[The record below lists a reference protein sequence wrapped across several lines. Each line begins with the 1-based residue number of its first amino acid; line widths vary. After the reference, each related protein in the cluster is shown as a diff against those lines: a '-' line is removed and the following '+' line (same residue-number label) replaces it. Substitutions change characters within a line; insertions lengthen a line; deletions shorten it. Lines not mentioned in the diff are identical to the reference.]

1 MGHYNY
7 SEDIVQTNRKLLEVR
22 IKSLT
27 IIKMGTFDVSLLSIE
42 DGVFEVKAVGG
53 NTHLGGEDFDNRL
66 VSWAVEEFRKK
77 HKMDLTGNARAMRRL
92 RTACE
97 RAKRTL
103 STSTATII
111 EVEALHEGIDFL
123 LNVSRAKF
131 EELCMDLFKA
141 TMEPVSN
148 VLRDAK
154 LDKSK
159 VHDIVLVGG
168 STRVPKVQQLL
179 QEYFNGKELCKSV
192 NPDEAVSM
200 GAAIQGAILS
210 GNSNEKLDSIVL
222 LDVTPL
228 SLGVETA
235 GEMMTVIIPRNTAIP
250 TKKTQTFSTYR
261 DNQPGVTVQ
270 VYEGERARTKDNNK
284 LGEFHL
290 DGIPPM
296 PRGVPQI
303 EIAYD
308 LDANGI
314 LNVSATEKS
323 SGKKNNIVIKNEKG
337 RLTQEEI
344 ERMVKDAEKFAEED
358 KKIKERIESR
368 NSLEGYI
375 SGLKQSVN
383 DTLKDKLTDDD
394 KTVIMKQVEENEK
407 WLEDNQNVEKEV
419 YETRQKEIEK
429 VVMPIL
435 TKAYQG
441 SSNMPPGM
449 PPGMDPNMFNN
460 MGKEGSTGNP
470 TVEEVD

>member
-1 MGHYNY
+1 
-7 SEDIVQTNRKLLEVR
+7 L
-22 IKSLT
+22 
-27 IIKMGTFDVSLLSIE
+27 
-42 DGVFEVKAVGG
+42 
-53 NTHLGGEDFDNRL
+53 GEDFDNRL

-77 HKMDLTGNARAMRRL
+77 HKMDITGNARSMRRL

-103 STSTATII
+103 SNSMSTVV
-111 EVEALHEGIDFL
+111 EVEALYESIDMV
-123 LNVSRAKF
+123 LNLSRAKF

-141 TMEPVSN
+141 TMEPVN
-148 VLRDAK
+148 QVLRDGK
-154 LDKSK
+154 IDKSK
-159 VHDIVLVGG
+159 IDEVVLVGG
-168 STRVPKVQQLL
+168 STRVPKIQQLL
-179 QEYFNGKELCKSV
+179 QDYFNGKELCKSV

-210 GNSNEKLDSIVL
+210 GNSSEKLESIVL

-235 GEMMTVIIPRNTAIP
+235 GKMMTVIIPRNTAIP

-270 VYEGERARTKDNNK
+270 VYEGERARTRDNNK

-314 LNVSATEKS
+314 LNVSAVEKS

-337 RLTQEEI
+337 RLSQEEI
-344 ERMVKDAEKFAEED
+344 ERMVKEAERFAEED
-358 KKIKERIESR
+358 KKIKETVDAK
-368 NSLEGYI
+368 NSLEGYL
-375 SGLKQSVN
+375 SSLKQSMN
-383 DTLKDKLTDDD
+383 DSLKDKVSEED
-394 KTVIMKQVEENEK
+394 KTTILRLVEQTQT
-407 WLEDNQNVEKEV
+407 WLDDNQNANKEE
-419 YETRQKEIEK
+419 YESKQKELEK
-429 VVMPIL
+429 NAMPIMM
-435 TKAYQG
+435 KVYQNANPQG
-441 SSNMPPGM
+441 NVNNMPG
-449 PPGMDPNMFNN
+449 GFDPNMFNN
-460 MGKEGSTGNP
+460 VNNSENPTNP

>member
-1 MGHYNY
+1 M
-7 SEDIVQTNRKLLEVR
+7 DI
-22 IKSLT
+22 
-27 IIKMGTFDVSLLSIE
+27 
-42 DGVFEVKAVGG
+42 
-53 NTHLGGEDFDNRL
+53 
-66 VSWAVEEFRKK
+66 
-77 HKMDLTGNARAMRRL
+77 TGNARSMRRL

-103 STSTATII
+103 SNSMSTVV
-111 EVEALHEGIDFL
+111 EVEALYESIDMV
-123 LNVSRAKF
+123 LNLSRAKF

-141 TMEPVSN
+141 TMEPVN
-148 VLRDAK
+148 QVLRDGK
-154 LDKSK
+154 IDKSK
-159 VHDIVLVGG
+159 IDEVVLVGG
-168 STRVPKVQQLL
+168 STRVPKIQQLL
-179 QEYFNGKELCKSV
+179 QDYFNGKELCKSV

-210 GNSNEKLDSIVL
+210 GNSSEKLESIVL

-235 GEMMTVIIPRNTAIP
+235 GKMMTVIIPRNTAIP

-270 VYEGERARTKDNNK
+270 VYEGERARTRDNNK

-314 LNVSATEKS
+314 LNVSAVEKS

-337 RLTQEEI
+337 RLSQEEI
-344 ERMVKDAEKFAEED
+344 ERMVKEAERFAEED
-358 KKIKERIESR
+358 KKIKETVDAK
-368 NSLEGYI
+368 NSLEGYL
-375 SGLKQSVN
+375 SSLKQSMN
-383 DTLKDKLTDDD
+383 DSLKDKVSEED
-394 KTVIMKQVEENEK
+394 KTTILRLVEQTQT
-407 WLEDNQNVEKEV
+407 WLDDNQNANKEE
-419 YETRQKEIEK
+419 YESKQKELEK
-429 VVMPIL
+429 NAMPIMM
-435 TKAYQG
+435 KVYQNANPQG
-441 SSNMPPGM
+441 NVNNMPG
-449 PPGMDPNMFNN
+449 GFDPNMFNN
-460 MGKEGSTGNP
+460 VNNSENPTNP